1 MTNSRVAKLFCQE
14 VIARYED
21 EARPLIDE
29 LKKVKDELVE
39 IWGKQ
44 NKPLSLLSEEQRRT
58 AVSQQVEVHSFF
70 DLSYKFRSIG
80 PEIALRSMN
89 RVPQNANSKSNSFG
103 DSTFQTFIFT
113 SLGPRRL
120 VDSVGQTQ
128 SKPTNR
134 FYVRRY
140 PFQP

>member
-1 MTNSRVAKLFCQE
+1 MMEALEELDDTDELSCRETLCQQ

-21 EARPLIDE
+21 KARPLIDE

-70 DLSYKFRSIG
+70 DLSYKFRNI
-80 PEIALRSMN
+80 
-89 RVPQNANSKSNSFG
+89 
-103 DSTFQTFIFT
+103 
-113 SLGPRRL
+113 
-120 VDSVGQTQ
+120 
-128 SKPTNR
+128 
-134 FYVRRY
+134 
-140 PFQP
+140 